1 MLVAGLDH
9 KDTLTKEARE
19 ILAQPPARRRSAAA
33 LLPLALAEGPAI
45 YDGVGAALLYINIDP
60 FTVPQSAHVNTCATL
75 FAAQAL
81 ASAVPGAPPIPWYHL
96 V

>member
-1 MLVAGLDH
+1 M
-9 KDTLTKEARE
+9 T
-19 ILAQPPARRRSAAA
+19 AQA
-33 LLPLALAEGPAI
+33 LRLALVLGMESADTDQAVARLIGLARGRAKDYGIVYQP
-45 YDGVGAALLYINIDP
+45 VAAR
-60 FTVPQSAHVNTCATL
+60 AHVNTCATL